1 MKKRMNILVLAG
13 LLLFT
18 LSNCIDEFN
27 AKLPDDGVG
36 LLVIEGNIISDST
49 VVFALSRTFSLNEED
64 LPEGYNQI
72 VADVSVVGDDGTRII
87 GTSIGDG
94 RYQVRIG
101 TLNKQVRY
109 GLEVKYEGDTYNSE
123 LQYPIETPAVADVTF
138 EQPENYGTIYIRLST
153 QKADGTVYYIWTY
166 EEDWEVRAAFYSKW
180 IYDPLTEKVQIFEK
194 APYAQGW
201 GIPNPV
207 KRL

>member
-18 LSNCIDEFN
+18 LSNCVDEFN
-27 AKLPDDGVG
+27 AKLPDGGVG

-49 VVFALSRTFSLNEED
+49 VVFALSRTFSLNEEG

-72 VADVSVVGDDGTRII
+72 VADVGVVGDDGSRIT

-94 RYQVRIG
+94 RYQVQIG

-109 GLEVKYEGDTYNSE
+109 GLEVKYEE
-123 LQYPIETPAVADVTF
+123 ET
-138 EQPENYGTIYIRLST
+138 
-153 QKADGTVYYIWTY
+153 
-166 EEDWEVRAAFYSKW
+166 
-180 IYDPLTEKVQIFEK
+180 
-194 APYAQGW
+194 
-201 GIPNPV
+201 
-207 KRL
+207 